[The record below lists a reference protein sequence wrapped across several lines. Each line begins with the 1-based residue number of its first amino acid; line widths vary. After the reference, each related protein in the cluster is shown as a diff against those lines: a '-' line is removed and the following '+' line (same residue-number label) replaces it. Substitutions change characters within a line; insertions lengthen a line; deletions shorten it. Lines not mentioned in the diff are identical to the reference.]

1 MKIQLIVLLFHF
13 ISSQD
18 TIKIDF
24 GKEKEGKYWKVINDG
39 VMGGLSKG
47 SKRLTTNSL
56 LFKGVVSLDNNGGFS
71 SLRYPFSDKNI
82 SKCNEIEI
90 RYRST
95 GISMAFTIA
104 VSRRWYI
111 PNYKIRLNKTSSE
124 WITKT
129 IKLTDLRKHYIGK
142 PMNETLKKETLKEIV
157 RIGFITDE
165 KKYGDFEFEIDY
177 IKFN

>member
-1 MKIQLIVLLFHF
+1 MKIQLIILLFHF
-13 ISSQD
+13 ITTQD
-18 TIKIDF
+18 AIKIDF
-24 GKEKEGKYWKVINDG
+24 GKEKEGKYWRVINDG

-47 SKRLTTNSL
+47 TKRLTTNSM
-56 LFKGVVSLDNNGGFS
+56 LFKGIVSLDNNGGFS

-90 RYRST
+90 RYRSA
-95 GISMAFTIA
+95 GISLAFTIA

-111 PNYKIRLNKTSSE
+111 PNYKIRLDKTLSK
-124 WITKT
+124 WTTKT
-129 IKLTDLRKHYIGK
+129 IRLTDLRKHYIGK
-142 PMNETLKKETLKEIV
+142 PMNETLNKKTLKEIV

-177 IKFN
+177 IKFK